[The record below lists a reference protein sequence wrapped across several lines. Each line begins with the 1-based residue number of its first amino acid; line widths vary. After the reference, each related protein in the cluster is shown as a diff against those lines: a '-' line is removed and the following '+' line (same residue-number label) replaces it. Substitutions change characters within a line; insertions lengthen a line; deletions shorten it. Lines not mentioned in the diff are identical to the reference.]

1 MSMVPILRAAARLA
15 AAGLGLALASAAAQS
30 PAADAF
36 QALQLEGLA
45 VTLMRAG
52 QPREAVQPARQAAE
66 LRARAQ
72 PPDPLAQAR
81 SLATLGEIE
90 RDLDR
95 FDAARTALEQSLALR
110 SAALPAGHR
119 LIADSRH
126 KLGVLQM
133 SLGRPDLAV
142 AHFAEAVD
150 ALRAGGDSVELVATL
165 GDLAAARVADGQL
178 AAAEQSL
185 AEAAQRLPRLR
196 PHEADALRGELLLRE
211 AELAQRLGDGARA
224 DAQLA
229 QALAL
234 RREAPAAHPL
244 DLAATLAA
252 AAEAH
257 LAAGRYAQAMATQRE
272 SAALFVQVRGTQ
284 HTDIARGEQSMGE
297 ILRAA
302 GDLDGAQQRLQRAL
316 ALRRALLP
324 AGHPDIARSMVS
336 LGLVALEAGRT
347 VEAVEWFDAALVIWQ
362 QRPGWRYERAATL
375 HNRAAA
381 LFESG
386 RHADAE
392 QAFAIALV
400 QWRDASAAPRYLA
413 VSLAQ
418 RAQALDELRRHDEA
432 RPLHEEALALLLGR
446 GDAPLELALALDRY
460 AGHHAARGDKA
471 QSIYFGKEAVN
482 QLQRLGASWGGTDAA
497 LQRSF
502 LRQRQ
507 DVYQRLAARLI
518 EAGRFAE
525 AEQVLAMLKQSEL
538 REILRSGGSPER
550 VDFTGGE
557 AALAR
562 DRAEIDGAVAEY
574 VELDALQRKSA
585 RQDLDAA
592 ERARRA
598 ELQSRMQRWRESFM
612 RWTTKVRDALA
623 RSRDVPPAETAAA
636 LPARASELQF
646 ALQADP
652 GAVAVHYVVTDS
664 ALAVLFVTPDGEFGT
679 LVDVSRAE
687 LNQRIAELR
696 AAIRDRQDV
705 LPAAQALHR
714 WLIAPIEPQLQRTGA
729 TTLVLSLTG
738 SLRYLPFAAL
748 HDGQRF
754 LVERIPLVVW
764 AQAGQAG
771 AAPRRDDWQ
780 VAAMGAS
787 RGGAG
792 FAALPGVPLELD
804 SIVRDP
810 SGAKG
815 VLPGRILL
823 DQAFDREALYDA
835 LARYNVAH
843 IASHFEFRPGDESRS
858 VLLLGDGQTMS
869 LGQLAVLPFRNVQLL
884 ALSACNTATGG
895 GVNEHGLEVEGL
907 AAVVQRRGARSV
919 LASLWAVSDAST
931 ARLMSGFYRDH
942 PQGLARALQ
951 QAQLAMLRSGAGGS
965 SAAASGGNEADR
977 GVRRPAG
984 AAPAAV
990 SGWAHPYHWAAF
1002 VLSGQWR

>member
-1 MSMVPILRAAARLA
+1 MSTGLLLRAAGR
-15 AAGLGLALASAAAQS
+15 LASAWLGFALATAAAQT
-30 PAADAF
+30 PAADAL

-52 QPREAVQPARQAAE
+52 QPREAVLPARQAAE
-66 LRARAQ
+66 LRSRAQ
-72 PPDPLAQAR
+72 PADPLAQAR

-95 FDAARTALEQSLALR
+95 FDAARAALEQSLALR

-119 LIADSRH
+119 LLADSRH

-133 SLGRPDLAV
+133 SLGRPDLA
-142 AHFAEAVD
+142 AGHFGAAVE
-150 ALRAGGDSVELVATL
+150 ALRSGGDSVELVATL
-165 GDLAAARVADGQL
+165 GDQAGARVADGQL

-185 AEAAQRLPRLR
+185 AEAARRLPRLR
-196 PHEADALRGELLLRE
+196 PHEAEALRGELLLRE

-224 DAQLA
+224 DALLV

-234 RREAPAAHPL
+234 RRETPAAHPL

-252 AAEAH
+252 AAEGH
-257 LAAGRYAQAMATQRE
+257 LAAGRYGEAMATQRE
-272 SAALFVQVRGTQ
+272 SAALFLQVRGPM
-284 HTDIARGEQSMGE
+284 HTDIARGEQAMGE

-302 GDLDGAQQRLQRAL
+302 GDLDGARQR
-316 ALRRALLP
+316 LRRALEQRGALLP
-324 AGHPDIARSMVS
+324 PEHPDIARTLGS
-336 LGLVALEAGRT
+336 LGLVALESGRID
-347 VEAVEWFDAALVIWQ
+347 EAIGHFDAALAIWR

-375 HNRAAA
+375 HNRAAS
-381 LFESG
+381 LLESG

-392 QAFAIALV
+392 KAFAAALA
-400 QWRDASAAPRYLA
+400 QWREAGAAPRYLA

-418 RAQALDELRRHDEA
+418 RAQSLDGLRRHDEA

-460 AGHHAARGDKA
+460 AEHHAARGDTLQA
-471 QSIYFGKEAVN
+471 IYFGKEAVN
-482 QLQRLGASWGGTDAA
+482 QLQRLGAAWGGADAS

-525 AEQVLAMLKQSEL
+525 AEQVLGMLKQSEL
-538 REILRSGGSPER
+538 REILRSGDSTDR

-562 DRAEIDGAVAEY
+562 DRAAIDSAVAEY

-598 ELQSRMQRWRESFM
+598 ELQSRMQGWREAFM
-612 RWTTKVRDALA
+612 RWTTKVRDALS
-623 RSRDVPPAETAAA
+623 RSREAPPAETAAA

-652 GAVAVHYVVTDS
+652 GSVAVHYVVTDN

-679 LVDVSRAE
+679 LVEVSRAE

-696 AAIRDRQDV
+696 AAIRDRKDV

-748 HDGQRF
+748 HDGKRY

-771 AAPRRDDWQ
+771 GAPKRDDWQ

-792 FAALPGVPLELD
+792 FTALPGVPMELD

-810 SGAKG
+810 GGAKG

-835 LARYNVAH
+835 LGRYNVAH

-895 GVNEHGLEVEGL
+895 GVNEHGIEVEGL

-951 QAQLAMLRSGAGGS
+951 QAQLAMLRSGG
-965 SAAASGGNEADR
+965 SAASANANDEAER

-984 AAPAAV
+984 APPAAA

>member
-1 MSMVPILRAAARLA
+1 MLLRLLLRAAARWV
-15 AAGLGLALASAAAQS
+15 AAGLGLALAAASAQT
-30 PAADAF
+30 PGADALM
-36 QALQLEGLA
+36 ALQLEGLA

-72 PPDPLAQAR
+72 PADPLLQAR
-81 SLATLGEIE
+81 ALATLGEIE
-90 RDLDR
+90 RDLDQ
-95 FDAARTALEQSLALR
+95 FDAARSALERSLALR
-110 SAALPAGHR
+110 SAALPATHR
-119 LIADSRH
+119 LLADSRH
-126 KLGVLQM
+126 KLGVLEM
-133 SLGRPDLAV
+133 SLGRPDLA
-142 AHFAEAVD
+142 AGHFGRAVEG
-150 ALRAGGDSVELVATL
+150 LRAAGDSVELVATL
-165 GDLAAARVADGQL
+165 GDLSAALIADGQL
-178 AAAEQSL
+178 GAAEQQL
-185 AEAAQRLPRLR
+185 AEAMQRLPRLR
-196 PHEADALRGELLLRE
+196 PHEAEALRGDLLLRE

-224 DAQLA
+224 DAELA
-229 QALAL
+229 RALAL
-234 RREAPAAHPL
+234 RRAAPAAHPL

-252 AAEAH
+252 AADGH
-257 LAAGRYAQAMATQRE
+257 LAAGRYAEAMATQRE
-272 SAALFVQVRGTQ
+272 SATLFQQVRGPR
-284 HTDIARGEQSMGE
+284 HTDIARGEQAMGE

-302 GDLDGAQQRLQRAL
+302 GDLDAAQQRLQRAL
-316 ALRRALLP
+316 ELRRALLP
-324 AGHPDIARSMVS
+324 PDHPDIARSIGS
-336 LGLVALEAGRT
+336 LGLVALESGRID
-347 VEAVEWFDAALVIWQ
+347 EALAQFDAALAIWRS
-362 QRPGWRYERAATL
+362 RPGWRYERAATL

-381 LFESG
+381 LLEAG

-392 QAFAIALV
+392 PAFVQALAE
-400 QWRDASAAPRYLA
+400 WRGASAAPRYLA

-418 RAQALDELRRHDEA
+418 RAQALDGLRRHDEA

-460 AGHHAARGDKA
+460 AEHHAARGDKA
-471 QSIYFGKEAVN
+471 QAIYFGKEAVN
-482 QLQRLGASWGGTDAA
+482 QLQRLGAAWGGVDTS

-507 DVYQRLAARLI
+507 DAYQRLAARLI

-538 REILRSGGSPER
+538 REILRSGDSSGR

-574 VELDALQRKSA
+574 VELDALLRKAA
-585 RQDLDAA
+585 RQDLDAG

-598 ELQSRMQRWRESFM
+598 ELQSRMQRWREAFM
-612 RWTTKVRDALA
+612 RWTQKVRDALS
-623 RSRDVPPAETAAA
+623 RSREAAQAETAAA

-652 GAVAVHYVVTDS
+652 GSVAVHYVVTDN

-679 LVDVSRAE
+679 LVEVSRAE

-696 AAIRDRQDV
+696 NAIRDRGNV

-748 HDGQRF
+748 HDGQRY

-771 AAPRRDDWQ
+771 GAPKRDDWQ

-792 FAALPGVPLELD
+792 FTALPGVPLELD
-804 SIVRDP
+804 SIVRDA

-931 ARLMSGFYRDH
+931 ARLMTGFYRDH

-951 QAQLAMLRSGAGGS
+951 QAQLAMLRGGAP
-965 SAAASGGNEADR
+965 AAGADATAADADR

-984 AAPAAV
+984 APPAAA
-990 SGWAHPYHWAAF
+990 SGWAHPYHWASF

>member
-1 MSMVPILRAAARLA
+1 MPSRLLLRAAARWA
-15 AAGLGLALASAAAQS
+15 AAGLGLALATASAQTAG
-30 PAADAF
+30 ADALM
-36 QALQLEGLA
+36 ALQLEGLA

-52 QPREAVQPARQAAE
+52 QPREAAAPARQAAE

-72 PPDPLAQAR
+72 PADPLLQAR
-81 SLATLGEIE
+81 ALATLGEIE
-90 RDLDR
+90 RDLDQ
-95 FDAARTALEQSLALR
+95 FDAARTALERSLALR
-110 SAALPAGHR
+110 SAALPPTHR
-119 LIADSRH
+119 LLADSRH
-126 KLGVLQM
+126 KLGVLEM
-133 SLGRPDLAV
+133 SLGRPDLA
-142 AHFAEAVD
+142 AGHFGRAVEG
-150 ALRAGGDSVELVATL
+150 LRAGGDSVELVATL
-165 GDLAAARVADGQL
+165 GDLSAALIADGQL
-178 AAAEQSL
+178 GAAEQQL
-185 AEAAQRLPRLR
+185 AEALQRLPRLR
-196 PHEADALRGELLLRE
+196 PHEAEALRGELWLRE
-211 AELAQRLGDGARA
+211 AELAQRLGDGVRA

-229 QALAL
+229 KALAL
-234 RREAPAAHPL
+234 RRETPAAHPL

-252 AAEAH
+252 AADGH
-257 LAAGRYAQAMATQRE
+257 LAAGRYAEAMATQRE
-272 SAALFVQVRGTQ
+272 SATLFQQVRGPQ
-284 HTDIARGEQSMGE
+284 HTDIARGEQAMGE

-302 GDLDGAQQRLQRAL
+302 GDLGAAQQRLQRAL
-316 ALRRALLP
+316 ELRRALLP
-324 AGHPDIARSMVS
+324 PEHPDIARSIGS
-336 LGLVALEAGRT
+336 LGLVALESGRID
-347 VEAVEWFDAALVIWQ
+347 EALVQFDAALAIWRS
-362 QRPGWRYERAATL
+362 RPGWRYERAATL

-381 LFESG
+381 LLEAG

-392 QAFAIALV
+392 QAFVQALAE
-400 QWRDASAAPRYLA
+400 WRGASAAPRYLA

-418 RAQALDELRRHDEA
+418 RAQALDGLRRHDEA

-460 AGHHAARGDKA
+460 AEHHAARGDKA
-471 QSIYFGKEAVN
+471 QAIYFGKEAVN
-482 QLQRLGASWGGTDAA
+482 QLQRLGAAWGGVDTS

-507 DVYQRLAARLI
+507 DAYQRLAARLI

-538 REILRSGGSPER
+538 REILRSGDSSGR

-574 VELDALQRKSA
+574 VELDALLRKAA
-585 RQDLDAA
+585 RQDLDAT

-598 ELQSRMQRWRESFM
+598 ELQSRMQRWREAFM
-612 RWTTKVRDALA
+612 RWTQKVRDALS
-623 RSRDVPPAETAAA
+623 RSREAPAAETAAT

-652 GAVAVHYVVTDS
+652 GSVAVHYVVTDN

-696 AAIRDRQDV
+696 NAIRDRGNV

-748 HDGQRF
+748 HDGQRY

-771 AAPRRDDWQ
+771 GAPKRDDWQ

-792 FAALPGVPLELD
+792 FTALPGVPLELD
-804 SIVRDP
+804 SIVRDA

-931 ARLMSGFYRDH
+931 ARLMTGFYRDH

-951 QAQLAMLRSGAGGS
+951 QAQLAMLRGGAP
-965 SAAASGGNEADR
+965 AAGADATAADADR

-984 AAPAAV
+984 APPAAA
-990 SGWAHPYHWAAF
+990 SGWAHPYHWASF